1 MTSRRRFLSTAAAGG
16 FLATSSRS
24 FADPRN
30 TRYDELESRIAR
42 GDLKDTYKEDLP
54 TPCMVV
60 DLEIF
65 EKNLQTMAAHCRNT
79 GIHLRGHVKVHKSPE
94 IARRQAALGSIGV
107 TCATVAECEL
117 MSHAGLHGVLLT
129 RQPTSKNN
137 IGRVIALAK
146 RDATFGTVVDDPQAA
161 DWLQEAAARE
171 GVKLR
176 TVVDVYAGLTRHGIE
191 PGEPALELAKKVDSF
206 KNLKLIGL
214 MGYSGTASHTKG
226 WTERKKKSQEDLA
239 GCMETVAAARRA
251 GLPVEI
257 VTGGSTGTYNIDSES
272 KTLTELQA
280 GSFVFMDTIYRQIGG
295 KSDAAVYSD
304 FGPALTVMT
313 TVISKRHPHQCTID
327 AGNKALLRP
336 TDQVK
341 GRPEVEVK
349 NQGAEYGILAWKDG
363 DQEFKLGERVEL
375 YPSNLDMST
384 NVYDR
389 YYIARG
395 EKIVDVWP
403 IMGRGGAAQR

>member
-1 MTSRRRFLSTAAAGG
+1 MTSRRHFLSSVAAGG
-16 FLATSSRS
+16 LTAASPAFAARTANRS
-24 FADPRN
+24 DEIEARV
-30 TRYDELESRIAR
+30 TRRDFKNL
-42 GDLKDTYKEDLP
+42 YKEDLP

-65 EKNLQTMAAHCRNT
+65 EKNLRTMADHCRAT

-94 IARRQAALGSIGV
+94 IAKRQLALGSIGV
-107 TCATVAECEL
+107 TCATVAESEL
-117 MSHAGLHGVLLT
+117 MSHSGITGALLT

-146 RDATFGTVVDDPQAA
+146 RDPTFGTVVDDPLTA

-191 PGEPALELAKKVDSF
+191 PGEAAVELAKKVNAS

-214 MGYSGTASHTKG
+214 MGYSGGASHTHG
-226 WTERKKKSQEDLA
+226 WSERKKKSAQDTA
-239 GCMETVAAARRA
+239 GLLESAAAARKA

-272 KTLTELQA
+272 KGLTELQA
-280 GSFVFMDTIYRQIGG
+280 GSFVFMDTLYRHIGG
-295 KSDAAVYSD
+295 KQDAAVYSD

-313 TVISKRHPHQCTID
+313 TVISKRHPRQCTID
-327 AGNKALLRP
+327 AGNKALLKP
-336 TDQVK
+336 TDEVK
-341 GRPEVEVK
+341 GRPEVKVE
-349 NQGAEYGILAWKDG
+349 NQGAEYGILVWTDADKD
-363 DQEFKLGERVEL
+363 FKLGERVEL

-395 EKIVDVWP
+395 EQIVDVWP
-403 IMGRGGAAQR
+403 IMGRAGAAQR